1 MSKDT
6 FYEMVKNKLPCCVDD
21 WTDEQLKTQYK
32 ITQQA
37 VFDSNVKN
45 AKSYL
50 LEMIQNVANRRG
62 LQL

>member
-21 WTDEQLKTQYK
+21 WTDEQLKAQYV
-32 ITQQA
+32 ITQQ
-37 VFDSNVKN
+37 KN
-45 AKSYL
+45 AKSFL